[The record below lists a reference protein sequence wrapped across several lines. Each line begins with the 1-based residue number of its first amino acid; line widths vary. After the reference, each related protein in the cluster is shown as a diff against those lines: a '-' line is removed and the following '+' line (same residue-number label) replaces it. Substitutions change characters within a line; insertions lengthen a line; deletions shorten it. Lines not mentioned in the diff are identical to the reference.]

1 MGAATGR
8 QGDRLEA
15 VVKRADM
22 RMFQS
27 KREFYSSIENDRRQA
42 AGV

>member
-1 MGAATGR
+1 
-8 QGDRLEA
+8 LEA

-22 RMFQS
+22 RMFES

-42 AGV
+42 GAGV